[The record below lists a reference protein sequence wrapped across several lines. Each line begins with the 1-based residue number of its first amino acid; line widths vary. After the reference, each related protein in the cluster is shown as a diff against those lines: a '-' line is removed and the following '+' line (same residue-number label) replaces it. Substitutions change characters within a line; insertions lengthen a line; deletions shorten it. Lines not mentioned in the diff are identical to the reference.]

1 MDELWTR
8 IHMRAYTHEKMRA
21 GVTASPKKT
30 LITSNIRFCIFKNN
44 FKTLNFKVLY
54 AEISNIKFQYIKP
67 FI

>member
-1 MDELWTR
+1 
-8 IHMRAYTHEKMRA
+8 MRAYTHEKMRA

-54 AEISNIKFQYIKP
+54 SETSNIRFHCTKPYI
-67 FI
+67 